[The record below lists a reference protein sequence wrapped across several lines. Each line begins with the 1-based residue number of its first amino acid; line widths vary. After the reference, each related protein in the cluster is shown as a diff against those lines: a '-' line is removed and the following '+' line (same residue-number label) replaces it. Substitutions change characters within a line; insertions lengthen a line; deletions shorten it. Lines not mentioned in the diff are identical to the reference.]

1 MKKIGDVT
9 PTATPAGEFTNGN
22 VAAGIAPTILEG
34 EGFNALQR
42 EVLNV
47 LLKANIKQ
55 DPDIDDQLTQAILKL
70 AGTALSGKIKQTLG
84 DSTTEVMSQKAVT
97 DEFKKTVSIDEIN
110 KKFDKA
116 SVLQTT
122 GNATDKVIS
131 QKACDDNYA
140 KKDSWEKFTA
150 GQINIRS
157 NGNYASLS
165 LIKGDG
171 NKLLLE
177 SAPGDGYFVYRDA
190 KDNNK
195 AVVTIPSNKNGTLAL
210 TADVDAINNYPVG
223 APIPWPQSTPPNGY
237 FVCDGNY
244 FDKAKYPQL
253 ALAYPSGKLPI
264 LYGEFI
270 RGLDLGRK
278 VDPGRTVLSNQ
289 GDAIRNI
296 TGRIGYARHG
306 GTEPPFVN
314 GEGVL
319 RRDSNHNSNIGNGRG
334 DDWGS
339 VMSFDASRVVPTA
352 NENRPRNVAFLYI
365 VRAA

>member
-1 MKKIGDVT
+1 MHRIDT
-9 PTATPAGEFTNGN
+9 PTAQKDKFGQGKNGFTNGDPTTGTPSTKLN
-22 VAAGIAPTILEG
+22 SDICDALEEEVCTVVERSGI
-34 EGFNALQR
+34 R
-42 EVLNV
+42 LN
-47 LLKANIKQ
+47 KSQ
-55 DPDIDDQLTQAILKL
+55 HDQLYQAIIKL
-70 AGTALSGKIKQTLG
+70 AGTAFGGKIKQILG
-84 DSTTEVMSQKAVT
+84 NSTTDVVSQKTVT
-97 DEFKKTVSIDEIN
+97 EEVN
-110 KKFDKA
+110 KKLDKA

-140 KKDSWEKFTA
+140 KKNSWERFTA
-150 GQINIRS
+150 GQIDIRS

-177 SAPGDGYFVYRDA
+177 NTLGDAYFVYRDA

-195 AVVTIPSNKNGTLAL
+195 AVVTIPSNKTGTLAL

-223 APIPWPQSTPPNGY
+223 APIPWPHETAPAGYLICNGQT
-237 FVCDGNY
+237 FT
-244 FDKAKYPQL
+244 KADYPEL
-253 ALAYPSGKLPI
+253 ALAYPSGKLPN

-270 RGLDLGRK
+270 RGLDLEGK
-278 VDPGRTVLSNQ
+278 VDPGRKILTHQ

-296 TGRIGYARHG
+296 TGRIGYARQG
-306 GTEPPFVN
+306 WGAPPVWAD
-314 GEGVL
+314 GVFFI
-319 RRDSNHNSNIGNGRG
+319 DSNHNARVAGGEN

-339 VMSFDASRVVPTA
+339 VASFNASRVVPTA